1 MEASRKGVIPEDV
14 QTTISTLE
22 KAVSDVEK
30 HIESYL
36 KTSVDEITN
45 DLSTEDGARLSVLL
59 AYALNTLFYSTPQF
73 IFLSIDK
80 FVKIS
85 RCIVTF
91 SVYLKTQ
98 GVDPADHPVKDE
110 IVRPSIPF
118 ARASRS
124 NISVC
129 ERSNVAGSCGCRSE
143 SKSTSKS

>member
-1 MEASRKGVIPEDV
+1 VIPEDV

-59 AYALNTLFYSTPQF
+59 AYALNTLFYSTPQS
-73 IFLSIDK
+73 IFLSITS
-80 FVKIS
+80 FKIS

-110 IVRPSIPF
+110 IVRPSH
-118 ARASRS
+118 
-124 NISVC
+124 SVC
-129 ERSNVAGSCGCRSE
+129 PEQIDDLFVTDASVLTLRACGCRSE

>member
-110 IVRPSIPF
+110 IVRPSH
-118 ARASRS
+118 
-124 NISVC
+124 SVC
-129 ERSNVAGSCGCRSE
+129 PGEPIEHQCLRAF
-143 SKSTSKS
+143 

>member
-73 IFLSIDK
+73 IFL
-80 FVKIS
+80 
-85 RCIVTF
+85 
-91 SVYLKTQ
+91 
-98 GVDPADHPVKDE
+98 
-110 IVRPSIPF
+110 
-118 ARASRS
+118 
-124 NISVC
+124 
-129 ERSNVAGSCGCRSE
+129 
-143 SKSTSKS
+143 